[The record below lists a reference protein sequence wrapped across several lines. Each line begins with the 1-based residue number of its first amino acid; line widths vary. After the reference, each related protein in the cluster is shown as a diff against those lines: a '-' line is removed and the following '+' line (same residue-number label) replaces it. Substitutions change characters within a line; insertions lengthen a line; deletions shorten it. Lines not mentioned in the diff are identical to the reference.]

1 MLRVLANSVTPM
13 LLRLGRISLLVA
25 FTLFPVLR
33 VAAQDTPLLSGGVGF
48 FSRSNGGD
56 STFVPLIAPVL
67 VAPLGNSFQIESR
80 ATISESFFPTGG
92 GQSGYDHAYFS
103 AAQYMQLDYFATPHI
118 TIVGGFF
125 LTPFGTYNERLSP
138 IWIGNF
144 QDGAI
149 IFPIGTGT
157 GSGMG
162 GMVRGSAIS
171 KANYSV
177 DYAAYFS
184 ANSTNENFSA
194 ARSTGGRVDIYFPK
208 IRLEVGTSYTRNL
221 AAVETNSSGFHIW
234 WEPPNTELKVRS
246 EYAHSAHAQG
256 YWIETDYRLSRFG
269 GRESVIGRIEPLF
282 RWQQF
287 FRNSPDPTDEM
298 PATDTNRVEFGL
310 DYRLPHEVRI
320 LTSYGRQFTPIG
332 DSNLWRAG
340 IVYRFLFPAWK
351 GKS

>member
-1 MLRVLANSVTPM
+1 M
-13 LLRLGRISLLVA
+13 
-25 FTLFPVLR
+25 
-33 VAAQDTPLLSGGVGF
+33 
-48 FSRSNGGD
+48 
-56 STFVPLIAPVL
+56 PLIAPVL
-67 VAPLGNSFQIESR
+67 VAPLGSSFQIESR

-92 GQSGYDHAYFS
+92 GQSGYDHVYFS

-118 TIVGGFF
+118 TIVGGLF

-144 QDGAI
+144 QDGPI
-149 IFPIGTGT
+149 VFPIGTGT

-171 KANYSV
+171 KENYSV

-184 ANSTNENFSA
+184 GSSTNENFA
-194 ARSTGGRVDIYFPK
+194 ATRSTGGRVDIYFPK
-208 IRLEVGTSYTRNL
+208 IRLEIGTSYMRDL
-221 AAVETNSSGFHIW
+221 AAAENSSGFDVW
-234 WEPPNTELKVRS
+234 WEPPDTELKVRS
-246 EYAHSAHAQG
+246 GYAHSAHAQG

-269 GRESVIGRIEPLF
+269 GRESVIGRVEPLF

-287 FRNSPDPTDEM
+287 FRNSADPTDSM

-320 LTSYGRQFTPIG
+320 LTSYGRQFTPLG
-332 DSNLWRAG
+332 DSNIWRAG